1 MHDTTLMEGNYVF
14 ESQSND
20 YRTFD
25 ATFTASLVI
34 VETTQIET
42 IYSRTAHESD

>member
-14 ESQSND
+14 ESQSSD

-25 ATFTASLVI
+25 ATFTANLKFND
-34 VETTQIET
+34 E
-42 IYSRTAHESD
+42 AAK